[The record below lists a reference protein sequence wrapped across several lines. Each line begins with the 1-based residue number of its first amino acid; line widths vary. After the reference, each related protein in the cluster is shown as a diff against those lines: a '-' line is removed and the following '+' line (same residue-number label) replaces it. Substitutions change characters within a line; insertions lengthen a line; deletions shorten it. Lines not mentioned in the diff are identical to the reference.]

1 MSVSQAISTPIRLTP
16 DTWKRAMNAEK
27 FSYVSRD
34 LRPLSNML
42 ESIIA
47 STASSTRERRLKIG
61 SEPKR
66 FHKAKNSRATAYYS
80 LRRDVSIF

>member
-1 MSVSQAISTPIRLTP
+1 M
-16 DTWKRAMNAEK
+16 KAEK

-42 ESIIA
+42 ELIMA
-47 STASSTRERRLKIG
+47 STASSTRERRLTIG
-61 SEPKR
+61 SEPRR
-66 FHKAKNSRATAYYS
+66 FHKAKNSRATAHYS

>member
-1 MSVSQAISTPIRLTP
+1 M
-16 DTWKRAMNAEK
+16 KAEK

-42 ESIIA
+42 ELIMA
-47 STASSTRERRLKIG
+47 STASSMRERRLTIG

-66 FHKAKNSRATAYYS
+66 FHKAKNSRATAHYLLARAMLAFFKPS
-80 LRRDVSIF
+80 